1 MIGLETDRL
10 VFRRWQASDFP
21 AFADFFSDEENARF
35 VGGTKSREESWRLMA
50 TYIGHF
56 ELFGYSF
63 MAVCTKDTQELIG
76 AVGVWNSEPWPEP
89 ELAYW
94 LLPQFHGRGFGTEA
108 GLAVKAYATQ
118 NLHFASLVSHINA
131 ANEPSIK
138 LATRLGAEFDKTTHL
153 LDFGPHEVYRYW

>member
-1 MIGLETDRL
+1 MIGIETERL
-10 VFRRWQASDFP
+10 VFRQWQASDYP
-21 AFADFFSDEENARF
+21 AFVAFFSDEETARF
-35 VGGTKSREESWRLMA
+35 VGGTKSKEESWRLMA

-56 ELFGYSF
+56 ELHGYSF

-76 AVGVWNSEPWPEP
+76 AVGIWNSEPWPEP

-94 LLPQFHGRGFGTEA
+94 LLPQFHGHGFGTEA

-118 NLHFASLVSHINA
+118 NLNFESLVSHINV

-138 LATRLGAEFDKTTHL
+138 LAMRLGAEFDKTTHL